1 MNNTTSMENFH
12 ILLISIIIMILSI
25 LIILLVLLVDRIKT
39 VTRLNKTTIKLKEMK
54 ELWKTF
60 YDADASFVYLK
71 DEHLKYVF
79 VNKSLKN
86 FYNLSYQDIIGHDD
100 FQIFGQEFA
109 TDIRKTDNSVLTQR
123 KSVVTTVF
131 RNKRYY
137 RIKKFPVCIREGH
150 YGVGA
155 YVTDITQDYIQ
166 QRTQERML
174 KRNKLLLEVSSR
186 CFQDVHEQLDYVLQ
200 ELLALTDS
208 GFGMIYIYNED
219 KKELSLSASIDRA
232 NNNKII
238 EEFQKRYK
246 LSESGIWGKV
256 ISRRKPVVI
265 NKVSQSETIERKFL
279 PKTFA
284 SVNFMAIPVVIDGK
298 IEAVVG
304 LGNKP
309 TDYDK
314 TDVGEMKVLMSGV
327 WNAVS
332 RREFNETLAYE
343 RNKYYQTL
351 LSIGDGVM
359 VIDSS
364 RNIEFMNPVACR
376 LTGWTL
382 NEAVGKPYSQVFVLS
397 HEHKGHIIANSIE
410 QVFTTGL
417 TQDIGSHA
425 VLTSKAGEKYH
436 LEDSAAV
443 IPDDAGHMC
452 GVVLVFRDVTE
463 KMKRQR
469 EIEHISTHDSL
480 TGLYNRRFFEEMM
493 SGIDKE
499 ENLPISILMGDVN
512 SLKLTNDIFGHVS
525 GDKLLIK
532 ASEAMQNVCRDSDVV
547 ARWGGDEFVILLPK
561 IGLNEAKDI
570 AEKIKRELSKQQI
583 HSVRCSISMG
593 YGTKT
598 EISEDII
605 QVLNNAEIKMYNIKS
620 VERIETQNTELKTML
635 NELFTKSDW
644 ERQHAVR
651 VREMSVRLG
660 LALNLPKSDIIK
672 LKRAAYLHDIGKAV
686 VGADILQNNGT
697 FTNVEISSIKL
708 HPAVG
713 YRILSYFDTTLELAG
728 IILAHH
734 EKWDGTGYPKGLKED
749 EIPLE
754 ARIISVVEAYDR
766 MMHTIDH
773 AQAKSHNEALDEI
786 QRCAGTQFDPY
797 ITAAFIHMFLRYK
810 E

>member
-1 MNNTTSMENFH
+1 MNIITSMENFH
-12 ILLISIIIMILSI
+12 TLLISIIIIILSI

-39 VTRLNKTTIKLKEMK
+39 VTRLNKTTVKLKEMK

-71 DEHLKYVF
+71 DEQLKYVF
-79 VNKSLKN
+79 VNQSLKE
-86 FYNLSYQDIIGHDD
+86 FYDLSYREIIGHDD
-100 FQIFGQEFA
+100 FQLFDQDLA
-109 TDIRKTDNSVLTQR
+109 KRIRQTDNSVLKLKKPLEKTILQ
-123 KSVVTTVF
+123 KG
-131 RNKRYY
+131 RYY
-137 RIKKFPVCIREGH
+137 KIKKFPVCIREGH
-150 YGVGA
+150 YGIGT
-155 YVTDITQDYIQ
+155 YITDITQEYRQ
-166 QRTQERML
+166 QRIRERML

-186 CFQDVHEQLDYVLQ
+186 CFKDVHEQLDYVLD
-200 ELLALTDS
+200 ELLLITDS
-208 GFGMIYIYNED
+208 SLGSIYFYNHHTE
-219 KKELSLSASIDRA
+219 ELILSTGKNRA
-232 NNNKII
+232 IKDYSS
-238 EEFQKRYK
+238 EEFQKNYK
-246 LSESGIWGKV
+246 LSSSGIWRDV
-256 ISRRKPVVI
+256 VRRRKPIVI
-265 NKVSQSETIERKFL
+265 NNFNKYERIDGKFL
-279 PKTFA
+279 SSTTDL
-284 SVNFMAIPVVIDGK
+284 VNFMAIPVVIDGK
-298 IEAVVG
+298 IEAVLG

-382 NEAVGKPYSQVFVLS
+382 NEAVGKHYSEIFVLA
-397 HEHKGHIIANSIE
+397 HEHKEHIVSDPIE
-410 QVFTTGL
+410 KVFSTGK
-417 TQDIGSHA
+417 TQNIGSHA
-425 VLTSKAGEKYH
+425 VLTSKTGEKYN
-436 LEDSAAV
+436 LEDSAAS
-443 IPDDAGHMC
+443 IPDEAGRIC
-452 GVVLVFRDVTE
+452 GVVLVFKDVTD

-493 SGIDKE
+493 SRLDNE
-499 ENLPISILMGDVN
+499 ENLPLSILMGDVN

-525 GDKLLIK
+525 GDMLLKK
-532 ASEAMQNVCRDSDVV
+532 ASDAMQNVCRDHDVV

-561 IGLNEAKDI
+561 AGENEAKET
-570 AEKIKRELSKQQI
+570 AGKIKYELSKQQI

-593 YGTKT
+593 YATKT
-598 EISEDII
+598 NKDEDII
-605 QVLNNAEIKMYNIKS
+605 QVLHNAEIKMYNIKS

-635 NELFTKSDW
+635 NELFMKSEW

-686 VGADILQNNGT
+686 VGSDILQNDGT
-697 FTNVEISSIKL
+697 FNSAELSNIKL

-728 IILAHH
+728 IILSHH
-734 EKWDGTGYPKGLKED
+734 ETWDGTGYPKGLKED

-773 AQAKSHNEALDEI
+773 TKAKSHNEALDEI

-797 ITAAFIHMFLRYK
+797 ITAAFVHMFMRYK